1 MYLFYCIKL
10 KDKTLKIKSK
20 QTEPKITYILQVL
33 LTNRAL
39 MSKFSPYIKI
49 YLTLVVGPIIEN
61 FARKFYGQIKLN
73 FEASSAHGTL
83 IRFCISIFR
92 YNKYQYPLSSCSIF
106 PFRYSDLAIY
116 PNGTLKIVDTS
127 FNK

>member
-10 KDKTLKIKSK
+10 KRQTLKIKSK

-61 FARKFYGQIKLN
+61 FARKFYGQTKLN

-83 IRFCISIFR
+83 IRFCISIFLI
-92 YNKYQYPLSSCSIF
+92 Q
-106 PFRYSDLAIY
+106 
-116 PNGTLKIVDTS
+116 
-127 FNK
+127 